1 MNQHAPINATVRIQ
15 LSDMVP
21 IVFRNSVLQI
31 KWGIVAVA
39 VILLGATFYL
49 SRLENAAGSLL
60 WLTGIALGFPAL
72 LLLACYFTARSTL
85 KNNPSYRGEF
95 QYSFSD
101 EGIYIQGI
109 HSNGSLSW
117 NALHHVVETQRGFLL
132 FHDKYTAQVLPE
144 RSFAS
149 ESDFAALRVLI
160 QAHVPNTSLRTG

>member
-1 MNQHAPINATVRIQ
+1 
-15 LSDMVP
+15 MVP

-31 KWGIVAVA
+31 KWGIVALA
-39 VILLGATFYL
+39 VILLGGTFYL
-49 SRLENAAGSLL
+49 SRLENAASALL
-60 WLTGIALGFPAL
+60 WLAGFALGFPAL
-72 LLLACYFTARSTL
+72 LLLACYFTARSTI

-109 HSNGSLSW
+109 HSKGSLSW

-132 FHDKYTAQVLPE
+132 FHDKYTAQVLPK

-149 ESDFAALRVLI
+149 EPDYAALRVLI
-160 QAHVPNTSLRTG
+160 QAHVPNTSLRAG